1 MIQCV
6 RYGKKQIQLF
16 RRANPHAG
24 KFSSVGAPTN
34 WMPLKESEA
43 IVLRTFPLGEGD
55 RLVSFLDR
63 QAGRVR
69 GVARGARLPKSR
81 FGSTL
86 EVLAYIRIWYFE
98 RETRELVR
106 INQCELIE
114 SFLDVQRDYQSAAA
128 LALVSE
134 ITDSVLGEREAA
146 DAQFR
151 LILLTA
157 RAVRRS
163 GPSQIVL
170 AYFCLWTAR
179 LGGWLGSLENCA
191 RCGKALQVE
200 PAFRSAQSAELRC
213 AACRDTWMNPI
224 SRVARSLGQQM
235 LSRKLEVILE
245 NSSSRHAAAEL
256 LEFGL
261 DILEHHI
268 EKKLV
273 SRKTLELF
281 ERGAGEI

>member
-1 MIQCV
+1 
-6 RYGKKQIQLF
+6 
-16 RRANPHAG
+16 
-24 KFSSVGAPTN
+24 
-34 WMPLKESEA
+34 MPLKESEA

-69 GVARGARLPKSR
+69 GVARGARLTKNR

-86 EVLAYIRIWYFE
+86 EMLAYIRIWYFE

-114 SFLDVQRDYQSAAA
+114 SFMDVQRDYSSAIA

-157 RAVRRS
+157 RAIRTH
-163 GPSQIVL
+163 GPSQVVL
-170 AYFCLWTAR
+170 AYFSLWTAK
-179 LGGWLGSLENCA
+179 LGGWLGPLDRCSSCGRALNLET
-191 RCGKALQVE
+191 
-200 PAFRSAQSAELRC
+200 AFHSQGFAEIYC
-213 AACRDTWMNPI
+213 VDCSDEWMKPI
-224 SRVARSLGQQM
+224 SKEA
-235 LSRKLEVILE
+235 LSVGWSAVGGTLDRLLKENPPIDAAKEIL
-245 NSSSRHAAAEL
+245 SYA
-256 LEFGL
+256 L

-273 SRKTLELF
+273 SRKAF
-281 ERGAGEI
+281 ETGEGGIVEI

>member
-1 MIQCV
+1 
-6 RYGKKQIQLF
+6 
-16 RRANPHAG
+16 
-24 KFSSVGAPTN
+24 
-34 WMPLKESEA
+34 MPLKESEA

-63 QAGRVR
+63 QSGRVR

-86 EVLAYIRIWYFE
+86 EMLAYIRIWYFE

-114 SFLDVQRDYQSAAA
+114 SFLDVQRDYSSSVA

-157 RAVRRS
+157 RAIRVH
-163 GPSQIVL
+163 GPSQVVL

-179 LGGWLGSLENCA
+179 LGGWLGPLDRCS
-191 RCGKALQVE
+191 RCGRVIQLETV
-200 PAFRSAQSAELRC
+200 FHSAGFAEIYC
-213 AACRDTWMNPI
+213 ANCRDERMKPI
-224 SRVARSLGQQM
+224 SKEA
-235 LSRKLEVILE
+235 LSVGRMALAGTLDRLLKEKPAIAPTKEIL
-245 NSSSRHAAAEL
+245 SYA
-256 LEFGL
+256 L
-261 DILEHHI
+261 DVLEHHI

-273 SRKTLELF
+273 SRRTF
-281 ERGAGEI
+281 EVGESGIIEI

>member
-1 MIQCV
+1 
-6 RYGKKQIQLF
+6 
-16 RRANPHAG
+16 
-24 KFSSVGAPTN
+24 
-34 WMPLKESEA
+34 MPLKESEA

-86 EVLAYIRIWYFE
+86 EMLAYIRIWYFE

-114 SFLDVQRDYQSAAA
+114 SFMDVQRDYSSAIG

-157 RAVRRS
+157 RAIRVH
-163 GPSQIVL
+163 GPSQVVL

-179 LGGWLGSLENCA
+179 LGGWLGPLDRCS
-191 RCGKALQVE
+191 RCGRPMHLE
-200 PAFRSAQSAELRC
+200 TAFHSPGFAELYC
-213 AACRDTWMNPI
+213 EDCRDNWMRPI
-224 SRVARSLGQQM
+224 SKEALSVGRTALAGTLDRLLKENPPIDSAREI
-235 LSRKLEVILE
+235 LSYT
-245 NSSSRHAAAEL
+245 
-256 LEFGL
+256 L
-261 DILEHHI
+261 DVLEHHI
-268 EKKLV
+268 EKRLI
-273 SRKTLELF
+273 SRKTF
-281 ERGAGEI
+281 EAGESGILEI

>member
-1 MIQCV
+1 
-6 RYGKKQIQLF
+6 
-16 RRANPHAG
+16 
-24 KFSSVGAPTN
+24 
-34 WMPLKESEA
+34 MPLKESEA

-63 QAGRVR
+63 QSGRVR
-69 GVARGARLPKSR
+69 GVARGARLTKNR

-86 EVLAYIRIWYFE
+86 EMLAYIRIWYFE

-114 SFLDVQRDYQSAAA
+114 SFMDVQQDYSSSVA

-157 RAVRRS
+157 RAIRVH
-163 GPSQIVL
+163 GPSQVVL

-179 LGGWLGSLENCA
+179 LGGWLGPLDRCS
-191 RCGKALQVE
+191 RCGRAMQLE
-200 PAFRSAQSAELRC
+200 TAFHSPGFAELYC
-213 AACRDTWMNPI
+213 AACRDDWMKPTSKEALAVGRTALSGTLDKVLKENPPI
-224 SRVARSLGQQM
+224 GPAKEI
-235 LSRKLEVILE
+235 LSY
-245 NSSSRHAAAEL
+245 A
-256 LEFGL
+256 L
-261 DILEHHI
+261 DVLEHHI
-268 EKKLV
+268 EKKLI
-273 SRKTLELF
+273 SRKTF
-281 ERGAGEI
+281 EAGESGIVEI

>member
-1 MIQCV
+1 
-6 RYGKKQIQLF
+6 
-16 RRANPHAG
+16 
-24 KFSSVGAPTN
+24 
-34 WMPLKESEA
+34 MPLKESEA

-63 QAGRVR
+63 QSGRVR
-69 GVARGARLPKSR
+69 GVARGARLTKSR

-86 EVLAYIRIWYFE
+86 EMLAYVRISYFE

-114 SFLDVQRDYQSAAA
+114 SFMDVQRDYSSAIG

-157 RAVRRS
+157 RAIRVH
-163 GPSQIVL
+163 GASQAIL

-179 LGGWLGSLENCA
+179 LGGWLGPLDRCS
-191 RCGKALQVE
+191 RCGR
-200 PAFRSAQSAELRC
+200 AFNLETAFHSSGLAEIYC
-213 AACRDTWMNPI
+213 ADCRDGWMKPI
-224 SRVARSLGQQM
+224 SKEALLIGRTALAGTLDRLLKEKLDLGPTREI
-235 LSRKLEVILE
+235 LSF
-245 NSSSRHAAAEL
+245 A
-256 LEFGL
+256 L
-261 DILEHHI
+261 DLLEHHI
-268 EKKLV
+268 EKKLI
-273 SRKTLELF
+273 SRKTF
-281 ERGAGEI
+281 ETGASGIVEI

>member
-1 MIQCV
+1 
-6 RYGKKQIQLF
+6 
-16 RRANPHAG
+16 
-24 KFSSVGAPTN
+24 
-34 WMPLKESEA
+34 MPLKESEA
-43 IVLRTFPLGEGD
+43 IVLRTYPLGEGD

-63 QAGRVR
+63 QAGRMR

-98 RETRELVR
+98 RETRDLVR

-114 SFLDVQRDYQSAAA
+114 SFMDVQQDYSSAVG

-134 ITDSVLGEREAA
+134 ITDTVLGEREAA

-157 RAVRRS
+157 HAIRTH
-163 GPSQIVL
+163 GPSQVVL

-179 LGGWLGSLENCA
+179 LGGWLGSLDRCT
-191 RCGKALQVE
+191 RCGRTLTLE
-200 PAFRSAQSAELRC
+200 TAFHSSGFAELHC
-213 AACRDTWMNPI
+213 TDCRDDWMKPI
-224 SRVARSLGQQM
+224 SKEALLVGKVALGGTLDRLLKENPAKGPAKEI
-235 LSRKLEVILE
+235 LSY
-245 NSSSRHAAAEL
+245 A
-256 LEFGL
+256 L

-268 EKKLV
+268 EKKLI
-273 SRKTLELF
+273 SRKTF
-281 ERGAGEI
+281 ESGESGIIEI

>member
-1 MIQCV
+1 
-6 RYGKKQIQLF
+6 
-16 RRANPHAG
+16 
-24 KFSSVGAPTN
+24 
-34 WMPLKESEA
+34 MPLKESEA
-43 IVLRTFPLGEGD
+43 IVLRSYPLGEGD

-63 QAGRVR
+63 QSGRVR

-86 EVLAYIRIWYFE
+86 EMLAYIRIWYFE

-114 SFLDVQRDYQSAAA
+114 SFMDVQQDYSSSVA

-157 RAVRRS
+157 RAIRVH
-163 GPSQIVL
+163 GPSQVVL

-179 LGGWLGSLENCA
+179 LGGWLGPLDRCS
-191 RCGKALQVE
+191 RCGRALQLDG
-200 PAFRSAQSAELRC
+200 AFHSVGFAELSC
-213 AACRDTWMNPI
+213 SDCRVEWMKPI
-224 SRVARSLGQQM
+224 SKEALLFGRTA
-235 LSRKLEVILE
+235 LSGTLERLLKE
-245 NSSSRHAAAEL
+245 NSHSGSAKEL
-256 LEFGL
+256 LSYAL
-261 DILEHHI
+261 DVLEHHI
-268 EKKLV
+268 EKKLI
-273 SRKTLELF
+273 SRKTF
-281 ERGAGEI
+281 ETGESGIY